1 MKAKSYTAKDM
12 KAALE
17 AVRAELGEDALIL
30 SSRRDDFGN
39 VVLAAMVDDSPQLI
53 AGEVEEPSAVLETF
67 DARHR
72 RSVLARV
79 RTPQKEQTSEFAFPF
94 DRDTLFDIL
103 CAERTPDILAAE
115 LTDAAEESGY
125 ADLTKALA
133 HALDQ
138 RIKSQPIDLSR
149 PSSILLAG
157 PMGSGKTNVAAKLA
171 AEARLAGGEV
181 RLIGTDAV
189 GAGAVTR
196 LKALAEPIEVEV
208 SVITDGDALAD
219 TFEAAMVEGV
229 SMIADTTG
237 FDPRPKSAWREF
249 LFLTR
254 GNGEIVGVLS
264 ALSDAQEAVEMA
276 HAFKDFGASR
286 LIVTGLDLTRRRGT
300 VIALAVSGLAIAQV
314 SHSPFVAEGL
324 SPLSPL
330 SLARDIVARAAPH
343 LSMPSRSA
351 A

>member
-1 MKAKSYTAKDM
+1 M

-17 AVRAELGEDALIL
+17 AVRGELGEDALIL
-30 SSRRDDFGN
+30 SSHRDEFGN
-39 VVLAAMVDDSPQLI
+39 IVLTAVVDDSPEVI
-53 AGEVEEPSAVLETF
+53 VGDVEEPAAVLETF

-72 RSVLARV
+72 RSVLARI
-79 RTPQKEQTSEFAFPF
+79 RAPQKEPASEFAFPF

-138 RIKSQPIDLSR
+138 RMRCQPVDLSK
-149 PSSILLAG
+149 PSAILLAG

-181 RLIGTDAV
+181 RLIATDAL

-196 LKALAEPIEVEV
+196 LKALAKPIEVEV
-208 SVITDGDALAD
+208 DVITDGDTLAD
-219 TFEAAMVEGV
+219 MFEAAMHEGV
-229 SMIADTTG
+229 SLVADTAG

-276 HAFKDFGASR
+276 RAFRDFGASR

-300 VIALAVSGLAIAQV
+300 LIALATSGVAIAQV

-324 SPLSPL
+324 APLSPL
-330 SLARDIVARAAPH
+330 SLAREIVSRAALQ
-343 LSMPSRSA
+343 LSVPSRSA